1 MKKNF
6 LNEDGEGSKFRIEL
20 PDGMKDY
27 EPSAQTKY
35 NNEPYEIVRLRGKE
49 IKIYRYPIME
59 GIPAYRPLNLKN
71 KDVLVNNEGLP
82 VHPAD
87 QIVYLAPP
95 VVQPVSTP
103 AAAAP
108 VSTPAP
114 ATSKNITPYV
124 YAGIGLIVILL
135 IARLVT
141 KK

>member
-1 MKKNF
+1 
-6 LNEDGEGSKFRIEL
+6 
-20 PDGMKDY
+20 MKDY

-49 IKIYRYPIME
+49 IKIYRYPITP
-59 GIPAYRPLNLKN
+59 INSTNQKVPFPFALRPLGIDYDYRNNLKN

-87 QIVYLAPP
+87 QIVYSAPP
-95 VVQPVSTP
+95 IVQTASTP
-103 AAAAP
+103 AAAP

-114 ATSKNITPYV
+114 ATSKNIAPYV

-135 IARLVT
+135 IARMVT